1 MITTVLRNLIGNAIK
16 FTHSG
21 GNITIEGDCDP
32 NDQTL
37 TVIVS
42 DNGVGIDDQKVLDSL
57 FDLVKKNRRSS
68 KGTANESGS
77 GLGLVICKDFIE
89 RHGGKIWAESEGA
102 GKGTTIKFTLPHKK
116 QEAK

>member
-1 MITTVLRNLIGNAIK
+1 LIGNAIK

-21 GNITIEGDCDP
+21 GNIKIEGDCDP

-102 GKGTTIKFTLPHKK
+102 GKGTTIKFTLPHNK